1 MLSHLI
7 FLCVALAGPADGTLN
22 TPLDV
27 RVPLTDG
34 GELNL
39 SSVVAAVARAAGLPP
54 VAAVES
60 KPLPLTGIS
69 GALTLTMLK
78 ENLGSGFTIDAADG
92 SLRVRLPAGRM
103 TLRALKTRLDDLS
116 AQIERE
122 SLRARR
128 YGLHALD
135 SYRPND
141 AARPTLILV
150 HGINSSSGSFIHMI
164 PLLQEA
170 GFGILV
176 YDFPFN
182 RDLGESVE
190 QFVADWKQFRDESG
204 DRRPWSI
211 LTHSMGALIAR
222 GYVEGS
228 GYGDDVSDLVMIGPP
243 NQGAAVAKAQTLLQF
258 IEELQSV
265 KGGQGNALAGLSEGL
280 GEAADD
286 LTPNSAFLKA
296 LNSRPRREGVRYH
309 VLAGSAG
316 FLSKSAR
323 ARVEAHYATVSR
335 APGFLGSLARVVL
348 RDLDAQLDEL
358 TDGLG
363 DGCVSIASTRLDGV
377 ADHQTLHVNHV
388 ELIRAPLFFADPGPV
403 AGMPF
408 VLRSLG
414 KPAAAGGTR

>member
-1 MLSHLI
+1 
-7 FLCVALAGPADGTLN
+7 LN

-27 RVPLTDG
+27 RVPLTDR

-54 VAAVES
+54 VAVVDS

-78 ENLGSGFTIDAADG
+78 ENLGPGFAIDAAED
-92 SLRVRLPAGRM
+92 SLRVRLPADRM
-103 TLRALKTRLDDLS
+103 TLDALKTRLDDLS

-122 SLRARR
+122 SLRTRR
-128 YGLHALD
+128 YGLRALD

-141 AARPTLILV
+141 PGRSTLVLV
-150 HGINSSSGSFIHMI
+150 HGINSSSGSFVHMI

-182 RDLGESVE
+182 RDLEESVE
-190 QFVADWKQFRDESG
+190 QFVTDWKQFRRESG

-228 GYGDDVSDLVMIGPP
+228 GYGDDVNDLVMIGPP
-243 NQGAAVAKAQTLLQF
+243 NQGAAVAKPQTLLQF

-377 ADHQTLHVNHV
+377 EDHQTLHVNHV

-414 KPAAAGGTR
+414 KPVAGGGTR